1 MKAVVLHGE
10 VPDDAGRDEQ
20 DVLVQA
26 GHVSR
31 SLAEQG
37 YEPTVIAVS
46 ADFSRLIDHLNVLQ
60 PDFAFNLV
68 ESILGQGRL
77 IHMAPSILDYLNIP
91 YTGARTEAIFVTS
104 QKLLAKKFMQMSGL
118 DTPLWISPDDLGA
131 NPFRPGVYVI
141 KSVWEHASVGLDED
155 SIVSV
160 QNEKKLH
167 KIMKSKRDRLG
178 GACFAEAF
186 IAGREFNLSL
196 LAGPDGPEVLPPA
209 EIRFDDY
216 PPGKL
221 HVVGYRA
228 KWDKD
233 SFEYQHTPRTF
244 DFPVEDAPLLQ
255 KLTDMALECWQLFD
269 LKGYARVDFRVD
281 QAGRPW
287 ILEINTNPCLSPD
300 AGFHAAAKRA
310 GLRFNGVI
318 ERIITDI

>member
-1 MKAVVLHGE
+1 
-10 VPDDAGRDEQ
+10 
-20 DVLVQA
+20 
-26 GHVSR
+26 
-31 SLAEQG
+31 
-37 YEPTVIAVS
+37 
-46 ADFSRLIDHLNVLQ
+46 
-60 PDFAFNLV
+60 
-68 ESILGQGRL
+68 
-77 IHMAPSILDYLNIP
+77 MAPSILDCLNIP
-91 YTGARTEAIFVTS
+91 YTGARTEAIFITS
-104 QKLLAKKFMQMSGL
+104 QKLLAKRFMQMSGL
-118 DTPLWISPDDLGA
+118 DTPPWISPDEPRA
-131 NPFRPGVYVI
+131 NPFTPDCYVI

-167 KIMKSKRDRLG
+167 KIMKAKRDSLG

-228 KWDKD
+228 KWDEA

-244 DFPVEDAPLLQ
+244 EFPVEDAPLLK
-255 KLTDMALECWQLFD
+255 KLTDLALECWQLLD

-281 QAGRPW
+281 QAGKPW

-300 AGFHAAAKRA
+300 AGFHAAAKCA
-310 GLRFNGVI
+310 GLKFSGVI
-318 ERIITDI
+318 ERIIADM

>member
-10 VPDDAGRDEQ
+10 VPEGAGRDEQ

-37 YEPTVIAVS
+37 YKPTVIAVS

-91 YTGARTEAIFVTS
+91 FTGARTEAIFVTS
-104 QKLLAKKFMQMSGL
+104 QKLLAKRFLQMSGL
-118 DTPLWISPDDLGA
+118 DTPPWISPDEPRA
-131 NPFRPGVYVI
+131 NPFTPGCYVI

-167 KIMKSKRDRLG
+167 KIMKSKREHLG

-216 PPGKL
+216 PPGKH

-228 KWDKD
+228 KWDET

-244 DFPVEDAPLLQ
+244 KFPAEDAPLLK
-255 KLTDMALECWQLFD
+255 KLTDLALECWQLFD

-281 QAGRPW
+281 QEERPW

-300 AGFHAAAKRA
+300 AGFHAAAKRT
-310 GLRFNGVI
+310 GMKFNGMI

>member
-10 VPDDAGRDEQ
+10 VSGDAGRDEQ

-37 YEPTVIAVS
+37 YEPTIIAVS
-46 ADFSRLIDHLNVLQ
+46 ADFSQLIDHLNILQ

-68 ESILGQGRL
+68 ESIMGQGRL
-77 IHMAPSILDYLNIP
+77 IHIAPSILDYLKIP
-91 YTGARTEAIFVTS
+91 YTGARTEAIFMTS
-104 QKLLAKKFMQMSGL
+104 QKLLAKRFMRMSGL
-118 DTPLWISPDDLGA
+118 DTPPWISPDDPGA
-131 NPFRPGVYVI
+131 NSFTPGIYVI

-160 QNEKKLH
+160 QSEKKLH
-167 KIMKSKRDRLG
+167 TMMNSKRESLG

-196 LAGPDGPEVLPPA
+196 LSGPDGPDVLPPA

-221 HVVGYRA
+221 RVVNYRA
-228 KWDKD
+228 KWDED

-244 DFPVEDAPLLQ
+244 DFSAEDAPLLQ
-255 KLTDMALECWQLFD
+255 KLTDLAMDCWQLFD

-300 AGFHAAAKRA
+300 AGFHAAAKRT
-310 GLRFNGVI
+310 GLKFNGMI
-318 ERIITDI
+318 ERIIAAI

>member
-10 VPDDAGRDEQ
+10 VPEDAGRDER

-31 SLAEQG
+31 SLAELG
-37 YEPTVIAVS
+37 YKPTAIAVS
-46 ADFSRLIDHLNVLQ
+46 ADFSRLIDHLNILQ

-77 IHMAPSILDYLNIP
+77 IHMAPSILDYLKIP
-91 YTGARTEAIFVTS
+91 YTGSRTEAIFMTS
-104 QKLLAKKFMQMSGL
+104 QKLVAKRFLQMSGL
-118 DTPLWISPDDLGA
+118 DTPSWISPDEPRA
-131 NPFRPGVYVI
+131 NPFTPDCYVI
-141 KSVWEHASVGLDED
+141 KSLWEHASVGLDED

-167 KIMKSKRDRLG
+167 KIIKAKRERLG
-178 GACFAEAF
+178 GDCFAEAF

-196 LAGPDGPEVLPPA
+196 LAGPEGPEVLPPA

-216 PPGKL
+216 PPGK
-221 HVVGYRA
+221 HRVVGYRA
-228 KWDKD
+228 KWDED
-233 SFEYQHTPRTF
+233 SFEYRHTPRTF
-244 DFPVEDAPLLQ
+244 EFPAEDAPLLQ
-255 KLTDMALECWQLFD
+255 KLTDLAMDCWQLFD

-281 QAGRPW
+281 QEGKPW

-300 AGFHAAAKRA
+300 AGFFAAAKRA
-310 GLRFNGVI
+310 KLKFNGVI
-318 ERIITDI
+318 ERIIADI

>member
-10 VPDDAGRDEQ
+10 VPEDAGRDEQ

-91 YTGARTEAIFVTS
+91 YTGAKTEAIFVTS

-118 DTPLWISPDDLGA
+118 DTPLWISPDDPGA

-228 KWDKD
+228 KWDED

>member
-10 VPDDAGRDEQ
+10 VPEGAGRDEQ

-37 YEPTVIAVS
+37 YKPAVIAVS
-46 ADFSRLIDHLNVLQ
+46 ADFSRLIEHLNILQ

-104 QKLLAKKFMQMSGL
+104 QKLLAKRLLQMSGL
-118 DTPLWISPDDLGA
+118 DTPPWISPDDPGA
-131 NPFRPGVYVI
+131 NPFTPGVYVI

-167 KIMKSKRDRLG
+167 KIMKSKKNGLG
-178 GACFAEAF
+178 GTCFAEAF

-228 KWDKD
+228 KWDEA

-244 DFPVEDAPLLQ
+244 EFPVEDAPLLQ
-255 KLTDMALECWQLFD
+255 KLTDMALECWRLFD

-300 AGFHAAAKRA
+300 AGFHAAAKRT
-310 GLRFNGVI
+310 GLKFNGMI
-318 ERIITDI
+318 ERIIADI

>member
-10 VPDDAGRDEQ
+10 IPEGAGQDEQ

-37 YEPTVIAVS
+37 YEPAVIAVS
-46 ADFSRLIDHLNVLQ
+46 ADFSRLIEHLNVLQ

-77 IHMAPSILDYLNIP
+77 IHMAPSILDYLKIP
-91 YTGARTEAIFVTS
+91 YTGSQTEAIFVTS
-104 QKLLAKKFMQMSGL
+104 HKLLAKRILQLSGL
-118 DTPLWISPDDLGA
+118 DTPPWISTDQPGA
-131 NPFRPGVYVI
+131 NSFMPGIYVI
-141 KSVWEHASVGLDED
+141 KSAWEHASIGLDDD

-167 KIMKSKRDRLG
+167 RIMKTKKDRLG
-178 GACFAEAF
+178 GDCFAEAF

-196 LAGPDGPEVLPPA
+196 LAGPDGPELLPAA

-216 PPGKL
+216 PPGK
-221 HVVGYRA
+221 HRVVGYRA
-228 KWDKD
+228 KWEED
-233 SFEYQHTPRTF
+233 SFEYRHTPRTF
-244 DFPVEDAPLLQ
+244 EFPAEDAPLLQ
-255 KLTDMALECWQLFD
+255 KLAGLAMTCWQLFD

-281 QAGRPW
+281 ESGRPW

-300 AGFHAAAKRA
+300 AGFYAAAKRA
-310 GLRFNGVI
+310 KLKFNGVI
-318 ERIITDI
+318 ERIIADM

>member
-1 MKAVVLHGE
+1 MKVVVLHGE
-10 VPDDAGRDEQ
+10 VPEGAGRDEQ

-26 GHVSR
+26 GRVSR
-31 SLAEQG
+31 SLSELG
-37 YEPTVIAVS
+37 YEPTAIAVS
-46 ADFSRLIDHLNVLQ
+46 TDFTRLIDHLNILQ

-77 IHMAPSILDYLNIP
+77 IHMVPSILDYLKIP
-91 YTGARTEAIFVTS
+91 YTGAQTEAIFVTS
-104 QKLLAKKFMQMSGL
+104 QKLLAKKFLQMRGL
-118 DTPLWISPDDLGA
+118 DTPTWISSDEPGTS
-131 NPFRPGVYVI
+131 PFTSGLYVI

-167 KIMKSKRDRLG
+167 KIMKTKRGCLG
-178 GACFAEAF
+178 GNCFAEAF

-196 LAGPDGPEVLPPA
+196 LAGPDGPEVLPAA

-216 PPGKL
+216 PPGK
-221 HVVGYRA
+221 HRVVGYRA
-228 KWDKD
+228 KWDED
-233 SFEYQHTPRTF
+233 SFEYRHTPRTYEF
-244 DFPVEDAPLLQ
+244 SAEDAPLLR
-255 KLTDMALECWQLFD
+255 KLSELAMDCWQLFD

-281 QAGRPW
+281 QAGKPW

-300 AGFHAAAKRA
+300 AGFYAAAKRA
-310 GLRFNGVI
+310 RLKFNDMI